1 MIPPEEITVL
11 EIGAEGGS
19 IKVLARTNAEGN
31 TDYRITL
38 RDQTLT
44 FLSKSESEDLIE
56 TTTEWASD
64 WDAVITSLG
73 RWPWPMLVPVRIHPD
88 YAARILAAVESFR
101 DRRGCPASKKALNR
115 WQEACGSTHA

>member
-1 MIPPEEITVL
+1 MIPAEEITVL

-19 IKVLARTNAEGN
+19 IKVLARTNAEGS
-31 TDYRITL
+31 TDYRVIL
-38 RDQTLT
+38 WDQTLT
-44 FLSKSESEDLIE
+44 FLCESESGDLIE

-101 DRRGCPASKKALNR
+101 DRRGCSPSKKALNR
-115 WQEACGSTHA
+115 WQEACGPKHA